1 MRKRSFILPIAATIL
16 TGIFALSTY
25 LVLNHVTKPGN
36 IPPPATAFA
45 PSPENL
51 GAVLAIAQREKDPV
65 METTLRIP
73 VSNIDHFWEHLKLA
87 AAQEGWYTYRK
98 PYSTN
103 SMVLPAED
111 LPKLAALKAD
121 PLQWVLHRTTS
132 GNQPRGPSSLNLVS
146 TTLVIDTEPAPPLWL
161 AAIIILLGF
170 ATLSSTIVA
179 IVTIREALQQHGNPY
194 GRERRSSR
202 A

>member
-73 VSNIDHFWEHLKLA
+73 AGDFNHFWEHLKLA

-98 PYSTN
+98 PYRKN

-121 PLQWVLHRTTS
+121 PLPWVLRRTAS
-132 GNQPRGPSSLNLVS
+132 GNQPRGPSSLNLISVA
-146 TTLVIDTEPAPPLWL
+146 LVIDTGLPPPLWL
-161 AAIIILLGF
+161 AAIILLGF

-179 IVTIREALQQHGNPY
+179 IVTIREALQQHSNPY
-194 GRERRSSR
+194 GRKRRSSR